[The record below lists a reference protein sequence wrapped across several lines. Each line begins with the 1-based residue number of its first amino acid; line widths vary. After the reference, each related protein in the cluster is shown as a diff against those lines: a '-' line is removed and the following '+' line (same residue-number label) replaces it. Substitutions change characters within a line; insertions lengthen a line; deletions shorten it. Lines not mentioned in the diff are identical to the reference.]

1 METTIVSKSKSSVKI
16 EVTINFTESMLDSE
30 HVIQDALNSVGNLA
44 TAELL
49 KRFDADG
56 SDIIVKDLKLTSKG
70 QSTQIYQTPYGE
82 TSVSRHVYQS
92 SKGGKTYCPL
102 EQNARILLKAT
113 PRYAEQISH
122 KAAEMA
128 STQVAKDMKNNHHRD
143 IPRSYIK
150 KLSDAVAAVVQI
162 KEEKWSYKAPDKLE
176 DVKTISIGLDG
187 TCMFLSNDGYR
198 QAMVGTVAL
207 YNSEGERLHTTYV
220 AAEPE
225 YGKEKFKQRLEREIN
240 HAKAC
245 YSDADVIGLADG
257 ASDNWDFLKKYVD
270 TQVLDFY
277 HATEYLGSIAPII
290 SKKIAEQ
297 KQWLEDTCHNL
308 KHKHGAASRILTEM
322 KALTTKKVS
331 KLLREKLNAA
341 ITYFTNHKTKM
352 TYAKERALNHPIGSG
367 VTEAGCKVIVKQ
379 RLCKSGMKWK
389 EKGASFILSLRAL
402 SYSTGRWEQFWSKVN
417 QYGF

>member
-1 METTIVSKSKSSVKI
+1 METKIISKSRSSVKI

-128 STQVAKDMKNNHHRD
+128 STQVAKDMKNNHRRD

-150 KLSDAVAAVVQI
+150 KLSDAVAAVVQA
-162 KEEKWSYKAPDKLE
+162 KEEKWSYKTPDKLE

-207 YNSEGERLHTTYV
+207 YDSEGERLHTTYV

-225 YGKEKFKQRLEREIN
+225 YGKEKFKQRFEREIN

-245 YSDADVIGLADG
+245 YSNADVIGLADG
-257 ASDNWDFLKKYVD
+257 ASDNWDFLKNHVD

-290 SKKIAEQ
+290 SKKVAEQ
-297 KQWLEDTCHNL
+297 KKWLEGVCSQYDVKIHTDLSC
-308 KHKHGAASRILTEM
+308 
-322 KALTTKKVS
+322 S
-331 KLLREKLNAA
+331 KTA
-341 ITYFTNHKTKM
+341 
-352 TYAKERALNHPIGSG
+352 PI
-367 VTEAGCKVIVKQ
+367 CQ
-379 RLCKSGMKWK
+379 
-389 EKGASFILSLRAL
+389 
-402 SYSTGRWEQFWSKVN
+402 
-417 QYGF
+417 